1 MKAEK
6 IDEKTK
12 NDIRR
17 GIYYEIYEDHSAE
30 GKGLIKVGEGNGFAT
45 TNFYD
50 MLQAIFSNGGTGWAL
65 NSSPASGVLDTAGD
79 AIVEPSWYGS
89 TNAFLSGSTNTT
101 GEAYMQVGS
110 DTTTKT
116 TLATYA
122 LASPYSTTE
131 ETSVPN
137 RITASTTTYWS
148 NATISA
154 TFAAGFI
161 ANGSTIGEIGLF
173 LVTAD
178 GDSLIDRIAV
188 ADGSFT
194 AITYNSSYPLVITV
208 TFSGF

>member
-1 MKAEK
+1 MKAER

-17 GIYYEIYEDHSAE
+17 GIYYEIYEDHSKE

-50 MLQAIFSNGGTGWAL
+50 MLQTIFSNGGTGWDAS
-65 NSSPASGVLDTAGD
+65 SSPASGVLDTTGS
-79 AIVEPSWYGS
+79 AIASPSV
-89 TNAFLSGSTNTT
+89 SGYAYLYSAVTATT
-101 GEAYMQVGS
+101 YMQVGS

-122 LASPYSTTE
+122 LASPYSTTAD
-131 ETSVPN
+131 TTVPN
-137 RITASTTTYWS
+137 RITASTTNYWS
-148 NATISA
+148 NASISA
-154 TFAAGFI
+154 TFDAGFI
-161 ANGSTIGEIGLF
+161 ANGSTIGEIGLV
-173 LVTAD
+173 LEASG
-178 GDSLIDRIAV
+178 GDDLIDRIAV

-194 AITYNSSYPLVITV
+194 AITYNSAYPLVITV